1 HEIGHAFHSYILRN
15 ERPFANRYPMTL
27 AESASTFAELILTE
41 GLQKNDKVA
50 PRVKELLVDEELN
63 HFTSFLLDIP
73 VRFHFEKA
81 FYERRAKGE
90 LGITDLNELMVS
102 TQRRI
107 FGDTLVKGGENPWY
121 WASKM
126 HFFITGVRFYNFPY
140 TFGYL
145 LSRALHRL
153 KRQQGEDFLP
163 RYQNYLEKS
172 GTMSCEDL
180 IRDTLGEDITGPEF
194 WDRSIQ
200 SITDLGVDF
209 GATAK

>member
-1 HEIGHAFHSYILRN
+1 
-15 ERPFANRYPMTL
+15 
-27 AESASTFAELILTE
+27 
-41 GLQKNDKVA
+41 QVA

-63 HFTSFLLDIP
+63 HFTAFLLDIP

-81 FYERRAKGE
+81 FYERRASGE
-90 LGITDLNELMVS
+90 LGISELNELMVA

-107 FGDTLVKGGENPWY
+107 FGDTLAHGEENPWY

-153 KRQQGEDFLP
+153 KRQQGTDFLP
-163 RYQNYLEKS
+163 RYQTYLEKS
-172 GTMSCEDL
+172 GSMTCEDL
-180 IRDTLGEDITGPEF
+180 IRETLGEDITTPEF
-194 WDRSIQ
+194 WNQAIATID
-200 SITDLGVDF
+200 DLGIDF
-209 GATAK
+209 DPPAA